1 MIGFYVWHKKH
12 GPGHVVVHPA
22 SRSGDVPARIEFST
36 IRKKK
41 TIENTTIDPA
51 NDPATGHLV
60 VPINDVIDVKKVG
73 MSTVKRTALN
83 WALDSEGAGGTG
95 MEVKVIRRPAGA
107 GVREETLELTSI
119 VRRDELFNRLIAL
132 GDQRWQ
138 ML

>member
-1 MIGFYVWHKKH
+1 
-12 GPGHVVVHPA
+12 VVIHPA

>member
-1 MIGFYVWHKKH
+1 
-12 GPGHVVVHPA
+12 VVIHPA
-22 SRSGDVPARIEFST
+22 SRSGEVPARIEFST